1 MKAKFTYVLLLL
13 FAAGC
18 SYSVD
23 MVKPEKMAT
32 SYKGKVLPATMNLY
46 LSEELKSKI
55 WEGHPSSFAGSV
67 HTFQVP
73 LGSVVTS
80 ASKKTFQSLFRQL
93 NIVDSVNAAKG
104 AMGTIVPT
112 IKDYSFGVSDMTLL
126 SPGTLQSDIY
136 MHFKILD
143 NNGKTIW
150 EKDVQGTGK
159 EKGKMMAMINAMGS
173 WKKDLPVT
181 TNRAVQDAFK
191 KISVSISDSQQIRKY
206 LQLEKIQLAE
216 EADISGSQKAHAAL
230 TSRLYVNVTPH
241 DSKIRI
247 LNIKPRYI
255 PGIELNSGSY
265 HLAVSR
271 EGYITERKWITVTS
285 NQDLQV
291 NIDLVEQFAKKDTG
305 ISQQKPFIPK
315 KDLFRQHWAVI
326 IGVSRY
332 SDTRIQSLRYAT
344 ADAKYFYNWLIS
356 SRGGKYAPNNI
367 RLLLD
372 KNATGRNIKD
382 ALFNWLRKA
391 IEEDIVIIYFAG
403 HGSPD
408 SPDTPENLY
417 LLPYDTQYDNIA
429 ATGFPM
435 WDVETALKRFIK
447 AKRVIVIAD
456 ACHSGGVGQSF
467 DVFRR
472 STRGIGV
479 NPISTRLEKLSKIG
493 KGVAVISASG
503 DKQTSQEGNQWG
515 GGHGVF
521 TYYLMEALKGKA
533 DYNQDRR
540 VSLGE
545 LIPYLSEQ
553 VRRATRSAQSPTVS
567 GKFDPAL
574 AIAR

>member
-1 MKAKFTYVLLLL
+1 
-13 FAAGC
+13 
-18 SYSVD
+18 
-23 MVKPEKMAT
+23 
-32 SYKGKVLPATMNLY
+32 
-46 LSEELKSKI
+46 
-55 WEGHPSSFAGSV
+55 
-67 HTFQVP
+67 
-73 LGSVVTS
+73 
-80 ASKKTFQSLFRQL
+80 
-93 NIVDSVNAAKG
+93 
-104 AMGTIVPT
+104 
-112 IKDYSFGVSDMTLL
+112 MTLV

-159 EKGKMMAMINAMGS
+159 EKGKTSAMINPMGS

-181 TNRAVQDAFK
+181 TKRAVQDALK
-191 KISVSISDSQQIRKY
+191 KISVSISDSQKIRKY
-206 LQLEKIQLAE
+206 LQFEKIQYAE
-216 EADISGSQKAHAAL
+216 DAGISGSHKAYTPL
-230 TSRLYVNVTPH
+230 TSRLYVNVTPY

-247 LNIKPRYI
+247 LNIKPEYR
-255 PGIELNSGSY
+255 PGIDLNSGSY
-265 HLAVSR
+265 HLEVSR
-271 EGYITERKWITVTS
+271 KGYITKRKWISVSS
-285 NQDLQV
+285 NQDMHV
-291 NIDLVEQFAKKDTG
+291 NIDLVEQMANKDMG
-305 ISQQKPFIPK
+305 ISQQKSFLPK
-315 KDLFRQHWAVI
+315 KEMFRRHWAVI
-326 IGVSRY
+326 IGVSMY
-332 SDTRIQSLRYAT
+332 SDNRIQSLRYAT
-344 ADAKYFYNWLIS
+344 ADAKYFYHWLVS
-356 SRGGKYAPNNI
+356 SKGGKYAPNNI
-367 RLLLD
+367 KLLLD
-372 KNATGRNIKD
+372 KKATGRNIKD
-382 ALFNWLRKA
+382 ALFNWLRQA

-456 ACHSGGVGQSF
+456 ACHSGGVGQGF
-467 DVFRR
+467 DVARR

-503 DKQTSQEGNQWG
+503 DKQTSQEGSQWG

-533 DYNQDRR
+533 DYNQDSK

-545 LIPYLSEQ
+545 LIPFLSEQ

-567 GKFDPAL
+567 GRFDPAL

>member
-1 MKAKFTYVLLLL
+1 MRTQFSYILLLL
-13 FAAGC
+13 FAVGC

-23 MVKPEKMAT
+23 MVKPEKIAT

-67 HTFQVP
+67 HTFKVP
-73 LGSVVTS
+73 LGNIVTS
-80 ASKKTFQSLFRQL
+80 ASKKTLQSLFRQL
-93 NIVDSVNAAKG
+93 NIVDSVNAGKG

-112 IKDYSFGVSDMTLL
+112 IKDYSFGVSDMTLV

-181 TNRAVQDAFK
+181 TQKAVQDALK
-191 KISVSISDSQQIRKY
+191 KISVSISDSQKIRKY
-206 LQLEKIQLAE
+206 LQIEKIQYAG
-216 EADISGSQKAHAAL
+216 EAGAPGSQKAYPAL
-230 TSRLYVNVTPH
+230 TSRLYVNVTPR

-247 LNIKPRYI
+247 LNIKPRYT

-265 HLAVSR
+265 HLEVSR

-285 NQDLQV
+285 NQDIQV
-291 NIDLVEQFAKKDTG
+291 DIDLVQQIAEKDIG
-305 ISQQKPFIPK
+305 ISQQTPFLPK
-315 KDLFRQHWAVI
+315 KEMFRQHWAVI

-344 ADAKYFYNWLIS
+344 ADAKYFYHWLVS
-356 SRGGKYAPNNI
+356 SKGGKYAPNNI

-372 KNATGRNIKD
+372 KKATGRNIKD
-382 ALFNWLRKA
+382 ALFNWLRQA
-391 IEEDIVIIYFAG
+391 IQEDIVIIYFAG

-408 SPDTPENLY
+408 SPDSPENLY

-467 DVFRR
+467 DVCRR

-503 DKQTSQEGNQWG
+503 EKQTSQEGNQWG

-533 DYNQDRR
+533 DYNQDRK

>member
-1 MKAKFTYVLLLL
+1 MRIKFNYTLLLL
-13 FAAGC
+13 FAVGC

-23 MVKPEKMAT
+23 MVEPEKIAT
-32 SYKGKVLPATMNLY
+32 SYTGTVLPATMNLY

-55 WEGHPSSFAGSV
+55 WEGHPSSSAASV

-73 LGSVVTS
+73 LGSVVSS

-93 NIVDSVNAAKG
+93 NIVDSIDAVKG
-104 AMGTIVPT
+104 ARGTIVPT
-112 IKDYSFGVSDMTLL
+112 ITDYSFGVPGMTLV
-126 SPGTLQSDIY
+126 SPGTLQSDIF

-143 NNGKTIW
+143 NNGNTIW

-159 EKGKMMAMINAMGS
+159 EKGKMTAMINPIGS
-173 WKKDLPVT
+173 WRKDLPVT
-181 TNRAVQDAFK
+181 TERAIQDALK
-191 KISVSISDSQQIRKY
+191 KISVSISDSQKIREY
-206 LQLEKIQLAE
+206 LQLEKTQLAE
-216 EADISGSQKAHAAL
+216 NVGISGSPKAHAAL
-230 TSRLYVNVTPH
+230 TSRLFVNVTPH
-241 DSKIRI
+241 DSTIRI
-247 LNIKPRYI
+247 LNITPRYL
-255 PGIELNSGSY
+255 PGIELNPGSY
-265 HLAVSR
+265 HLEVSR
-271 EGYITERKWITVTS
+271 EGYLTARKWITVTS
-285 NQDLQV
+285 NEDLQV
-291 NIDLVEQFAKKDTG
+291 NIDLEQKVAEKEIG
-305 ISQQKPFIPK
+305 VSEQKPFLPK
-315 KDLFRQHWAVI
+315 KDMFRQHWAVV

-332 SDTRIQSLRYAT
+332 SDSRIQSLRYAT
-344 ADAKYFYNWLIS
+344 SDAEYFFNWLIS
-356 SRGGKYAPNNI
+356 SKGGKYAPNNI
-367 RLLLD
+367 KLLLD
-372 KNATGRNIKD
+372 EKATGRNIKD
-382 ALFNWLRKA
+382 ALFNWLRQA

-467 DVFRR
+467 DVSRR

-479 NPISTRLEKLSKIG
+479 NPISTRLENLSEIG

-503 DKQTSQEGNQWG
+503 DQQTSQEGNQWG

-521 TYYLMEALKGKA
+521 TYYLMEALNGKA
-533 DYNQDRR
+533 DYNQDSK

-545 LIPYLSEQ
+545 LIPFLSEQ

-567 GKFDPAL
+567 GTFDPAL

>member
-1 MKAKFTYVLLLL
+1 MKTKFIYTLLLL
-13 FAAGC
+13 FAVGC

-23 MVKPEKMAT
+23 MVTPEKIAT
-32 SYKGKVLPATMNLY
+32 AYTGTVLPATMNLY
-46 LSEELKSKI
+46 LSEKLKSKV
-55 WEGHPSSFAGSV
+55 WEGHPSSLAANV

-73 LGSVVTS
+73 LGGVVAS

-93 NIVDSVNAAKG
+93 NIVDSVDATNG
-104 AMGTIVPT
+104 ARGTIVPT
-112 IKDYSFGVSDMTLL
+112 ITDYSFGVPGMTLV
-126 SPGTLQSDIY
+126 SPGTLQSDIF

-143 NNGKTIW
+143 NTGNTIW

-159 EKGKMMAMINAMGS
+159 EEGKMAAMITPMTS

-181 TNRAVQDAFK
+181 TERAVQDALR

-206 LQLEKIQLAE
+206 LQLEKIQLTEDAG
-216 EADISGSQKAHAAL
+216 ITVKKAHAAF
-230 TSRLYVNVTPH
+230 TSRLFVNVTPH

-247 LNIKPRYI
+247 LNIKPRYQ

-265 HLAVSR
+265 HLEVSR
-271 EGYITERKWITVTS
+271 KGYETARKWITVTS
-285 NQDLQV
+285 NEDLQV
-291 NIDLVEQFAKKDTG
+291 NIDLNQKDTEKEAG
-305 ISQQKPFIPK
+305 MSQQKPFLPK
-315 KDLFRQHWAVI
+315 KDLFRQHWAVV

-344 ADAKYFYNWLIS
+344 ADAQYFYDWLIS
-356 SRGGKYAPNNI
+356 SNGGKYAPNNI
-367 RLLLD
+367 KLLLNE
-372 KNATGRNIKD
+372 NATGRNIKD
-382 ALFNWLRKA
+382 AMFNWLRQA

-429 ATGFPM
+429 TTGFPM

-467 DVFRR
+467 DMCRR
-472 STRGIGV
+472 SIRGIGV
-479 NPISTRLEKLSKIG
+479 NPISTRLEQLSKIG

-503 DKQTSQEGNQWG
+503 DKQMSQEGNQWG

-521 TYYLMEALKGKA
+521 TYYLMEALNGKA
-533 DYNQDRR
+533 DYNQDRK

-553 VRRATRSAQSPTVS
+553 VRRATQSAQSPTVS
-567 GKFDPAL
+567 GTFDPAL

>member
-1 MKAKFTYVLLLL
+1 
-13 FAAGC
+13 
-18 SYSVD
+18 
-23 MVKPEKMAT
+23 MVTPEKISTA
-32 SYKGKVLPATMNLY
+32 YKGQVLPATMNLY
-46 LSEELKSKI
+46 LSEELKTKI

-73 LGSVVTS
+73 LGSVVTT
-80 ASKKTFQSLFRQL
+80 ASKNTFQSLFRKL
-93 NIVDSVNAAKG
+93 NIVDAVNAGKG

-112 IKDYSFGVSDMTLL
+112 INNYSFGVSGMTLV

-159 EKGKMMAMINAMGS
+159 EKGKTSAMINPMGS

-181 TNRAVQDAFK
+181 TKRAVQDALK
-191 KISVSISDSQQIRKY
+191 KISVSISDSQKIRKY
-206 LQLEKIQLAE
+206 LQFEKIQYAE
-216 EADISGSQKAHAAL
+216 DAGISGSHKAYTPL
-230 TSRLYVNVTPH
+230 TSRLYVNVTPY

-247 LNIKPRYI
+247 LNIKPEYR
-255 PGIELNSGSY
+255 PGIDLNSGSY
-265 HLAVSR
+265 HLEVSR
-271 EGYITERKWITVTS
+271 KGYITKRKWISVSS
-285 NQDLQV
+285 NQDMHV
-291 NIDLVEQFAKKDTG
+291 NIDLVEQMANKDMG
-305 ISQQKPFIPK
+305 ISQQKSFLPK
-315 KDLFRQHWAVI
+315 KEMFRRHWAVI
-326 IGVSRY
+326 IGVSMY
-332 SDTRIQSLRYAT
+332 ADNRIQSLRYAT
-344 ADAKYFYNWLIS
+344 ADAKYFYHWLVS
-356 SRGGKYAPNNI
+356 SKGGKYAPNNI
-367 RLLLD
+367 KLLLD
-372 KNATGRNIKD
+372 KKATGRNIKD
-382 ALFNWLRKA
+382 ALFNWLRQA

-456 ACHSGGVGQSF
+456 ACHSGGVGQGF
-467 DVFRR
+467 DVARR

-503 DKQTSQEGNQWG
+503 DKQTSQEGSQWG

-533 DYNQDRR
+533 DYNQDSK

-545 LIPYLSEQ
+545 LIPFLSEQ

-567 GKFDPAL
+567 GRFDPAL